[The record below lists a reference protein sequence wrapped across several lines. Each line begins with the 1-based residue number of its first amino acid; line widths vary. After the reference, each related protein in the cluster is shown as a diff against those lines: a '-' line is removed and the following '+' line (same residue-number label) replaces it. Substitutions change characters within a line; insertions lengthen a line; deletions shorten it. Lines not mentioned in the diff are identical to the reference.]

1 MIIGIVYV
9 CMLVCLSVWGQ
20 DAASMERLE
29 AIHQEGRQ
37 ETTLCK
43 YSTVASVNQTS
54 QTIVNS

>member
-1 MIIGIVYV
+1 
-9 CMLVCLSVWGQ
+9 MLVCLSVWGQ